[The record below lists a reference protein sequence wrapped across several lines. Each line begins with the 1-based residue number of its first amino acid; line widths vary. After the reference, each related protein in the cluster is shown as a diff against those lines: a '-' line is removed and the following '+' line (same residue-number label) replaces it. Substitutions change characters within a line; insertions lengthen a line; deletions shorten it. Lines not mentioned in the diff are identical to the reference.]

1 MDIHISNEQHQI
13 ASVSKSDFI
22 RAQAVHNRKT
32 TLGEVLS
39 VYTILVRVTADEQLD
54 MHHLEKVHA
63 LGSNIV
69 DLDSLVSIIE
79 EIRDSDPIDLI
90 DMDGFFTLT
99 INNYL
104 KYVLNSN
111 ITIDSAFL
119 DGRELLEVLRQHH
132 ANADEDLKPLVNVVR
147 QTLQTNAA
155 NIQYITDFVEDNKIE
170 ETDMSTTLY
179 VIPKLRKDGVCFL
192 LGFEADTM
200 SLKTKL
206 NNHTSMFTIRKDEEQ
221 HAVLEQIYQSSKFFQ
236 NTGYLTIYYNIEED
250 KLDPYNNRVK
260 VVVWKKADGSFFVIK

>member
-1 MDIHISNEQHQI
+1 MDVYVSNKQHQI

-39 VYTILVRVTADEQLD
+39 VYTILVRITDKEQLD
-54 MHHLEKVHA
+54 IEHLKNIYS
-63 LGSNIV
+63 LGDKITN
-69 DLDSLVSIIE
+69 LETLVSVIE
-79 EIRDSDPIDLI
+79 EIRDSDTLDLI

-119 DGRELLEVLRQHH
+119 DGRELLDVLRQHYSD
-132 ANADEDLKPLVNVVR
+132 AENSLKPLINVIK
-147 QTLQTNAA
+147 QTLYTNST
-155 NIQYITDFVEDNKIE
+155 NIQYITDFVGDNKIE
-170 ETDMSTTLY
+170 ETDMNTTLY

-192 LGFEADTM
+192 LGFEEDTV
-200 SLKTKL
+200 SLKSKF
-206 NNHTSMFTIRKDEEQ
+206 NNHNGMFTIRKDEEQ

-236 NTGYLTIYYNIEED
+236 ECGYLTIYYNVSED

-260 VVVWKKADGSFFVIK
+260 VIVWKKVDGTYFAIK